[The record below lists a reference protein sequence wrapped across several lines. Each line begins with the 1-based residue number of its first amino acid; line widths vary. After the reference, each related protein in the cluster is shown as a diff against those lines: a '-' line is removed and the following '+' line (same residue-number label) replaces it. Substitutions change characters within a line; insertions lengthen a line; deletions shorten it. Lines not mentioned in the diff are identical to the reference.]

1 MRWLRPESATN
12 FSLLPLSFNTAFAVF
27 SPDEIGQMPYWEWKN
42 KSVLCI
48 RKVRNMAL
56 IKVGLV
62 DDNPSLLRNISQN
75 LSIFE
80 ELTVIFQAFNGQDA
94 LDQLNC
100 HRPDV
105 ILMDIQM
112 PVMDGIETTRQIK
125 SNYPDQKI
133 MMLTVLDQEDKIFD
147 AIKAGASGYLLKDEK
162 PSRILA
168 CIEELMDGGAPMSP
182 VIAMK
187 TLEML
192 RNQRVAERSLE
203 TVQEPGIFNLSKR
216 EIEIL
221 NKVADGLNY
230 QQIAE
235 QLFISS
241 KTARKHIENIYQKLH
256 VHSKLEAVQ
265 MAQKNRWV

>member
-1 MRWLRPESATN
+1 MSTLHPK
-12 FSLLPLSFNTAFAVF
+12 F
-27 SPDEIGQMPYWEWKN
+27 PD
-42 KSVLCI
+42 
-48 RKVRNMAL
+48 MAL

-62 DDNPSLLRNISQN
+62 DDNSSLLRNISQN
-75 LSIFE
+75 LSVFE
-80 ELTVIFQAFNGQDA
+80 ELTIVFKAFNGQDA

-100 HRPDV
+100 HCPDV

-112 PVMDGIETTRQIK
+112 PQMDGIEATREIK
-125 SNYPDQKI
+125 ARYPGQKI
-133 MMLTVLDQEDKIFD
+133 MMLTVLDQEDKIFE

-192 RNQRVAERSLE
+192 RNQQVTDRILE
-203 TVQEPGIFNLSKR
+203 TVQHPEIFNLTKR

-221 NKVADGLNY
+221 NKVADGLSN

-241 KTARKHIENIYQKLH
+241 KTVRKHIENIYQKLH

>member
-1 MRWLRPESATN
+1 
-12 FSLLPLSFNTAFAVF
+12 
-27 SPDEIGQMPYWEWKN
+27 
-42 KSVLCI
+42 
-48 RKVRNMAL
+48 MAM

-80 ELTVIFQAFNGQDA
+80 ELTVVFKAFNGQDA
-94 LDQLNC
+94 LDQLN
-100 HRPDV
+100 HHSPDV

-112 PVMDGIETTRQIK
+112 PGMDGIEATREIK
-125 SNYPDQKI
+125 SRYPGQKI

-168 CIEELMDGGAPMSP
+168 CIEELIDGGAPMSP

-192 RNQRVAERSLE
+192 RKQQVAGHTLE
-203 TVQEPGIFNLSKR
+203 TVQGPEIFNLSKR

-221 NKVADGLNY
+221 QKVADGLSFP
-230 QQIAE
+230 QIAE

-241 KTARKHIENIYQKLH
+241 KTARKHIENIYYKLH